1 MRSKGKML
9 DSSEL
14 RTLTAWCAR
23 RDLRWT
29 PARPDGGVSTML
41 LEARAARV
49 PWQRMLLVFDEP
61 DMRLENELGETL
73 ASASDLPAL
82 LDAVDGGVA
91 EPASLDYRA
100 MAGMALAP
108 VEGLGFI
115 A

>member
-1 MRSKGKML
+1 ML
-9 DSSEL
+9 DTTEL
-14 RTLTAWCAR
+14 RTLTAWCAQ

-29 PARPDGGVSTML
+29 PAQPDGGVSTML
-41 LEARAARV
+41 LEPRAARV

-91 EPASLDYRA
+91 EPVALDHRA
-100 MAGMALAP
+100 LAWMAFAP

>member
-1 MRSKGKML
+1 ML
-9 DSSEL
+9 NRSEL
-14 RTLTAWCAR
+14 RTLTAWCVQ

-29 PARPDGGVSTML
+29 PAQPIGGVAAML
-41 LEARAARV
+41 LEPQISRV

-61 DMRLENELGETL
+61 DMRLETELGETL

-91 EPASLDYRA
+91 EPPALYHRA
-100 MAGMALAP
+100 VARLPFAA
-108 VEGLGFI
+108 VEGGGFV